1 MISLYFSIALT
12 PFIPPFHQCPNMSK
26 PLWTVSPVFHPD
38 SPLPF
43 SHNLLGR
50 VVHTLHNPITPSNH
64 HHLALLLLL
73 PTAKSPGPVC
83 LTASTFRSLWY
94 SAALTPSFWGL
105 SVSTPS
111 PPCWLLSALPPL
123 RHLSSPTSCS
133 HMPTQRIHPLPRL
146 QLPVAEEDSHVWIST
161 PEPSL

>member
-1 MISLYFSIALT
+1 
-12 PFIPPFHQCPNMSK
+12 MSK
-26 PLWTVSPVFHPD
+26 PLWTVSPVFYLD

-43 SHNLLGR
+43 SHSLLGR
-50 VVHTLHNPITPSNH
+50 VVHTLNNPITPSNH
-64 HHLALLLLL
+64 DHLALFLLL
-73 PTAKSPGPVC
+73 PTAKSPVPVC
-83 LTASTFRSLWY
+83 LTASAFRSLWY
-94 SAALTPSFWGL
+94 SAVLTAHSPLFLGL

-111 PPCWLLSALPPL
+111 PPCWLLSALPSL
-123 RHLSSPTSCS
+123 HHLSSPTSCS